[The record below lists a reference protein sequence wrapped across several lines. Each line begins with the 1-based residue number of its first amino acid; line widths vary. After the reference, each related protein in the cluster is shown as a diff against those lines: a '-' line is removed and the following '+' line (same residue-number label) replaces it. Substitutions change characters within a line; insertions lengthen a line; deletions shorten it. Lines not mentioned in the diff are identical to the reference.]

1 MKVYGIDHERCKT
14 CWYCEDGRPCTVPL
28 FKEYELFRSEQR
40 IVNSSGDGEQPRKM
54 PLPPCSA
61 ACPANIC
68 IQGYIALIAS
78 GRYKEAL
85 RLIRDRIPFP
95 SICGGVCPHPC
106 EDECTRGEYDE
117 PIAINALKRFV
128 AERETEEERAEY
140 LQELKEK
147 IAKKGKR
154 AAVIGAGPAGL
165 TCAHD
170 LALRGYDVTV
180 FEALP
185 VPGGMMTV
193 GIPEYRLPREILNGE
208 IGVIEA
214 LGVEITTGVRVGQDT
229 SLKELFARGYEAIF
243 IAAGAHRGARL
254 GIEGEESPG
263 VLDALSFLREI
274 NLGGNNVKVGKR
286 VAVIGGGDA
295 AIDAARSALR
305 LGAEDVFILYRR
317 WREEMPAHREQVEAA
332 EEEGI
337 RIDFLVAPVRFI
349 TNSGG
354 VEAIE
359 CQRMTLGE
367 PDESGRRRPLPVE
380 GSEFTVE
387 ADTVIVAIGQ
397 LSDLSFITEEY
408 PIKLTERGTIKV
420 GPATGETSVPGI
432 FAGGDVVTGPK
443 TVIHAIAAG
452 RRAAW
457 GIDLRLSGG
466 EAEPVRFYEEALA
479 ERYKPGAVATKPRTK
494 MAVLPVGERI
504 RGFAV
509 VEKGLSEEEA
519 IAEAYRCLACGL
531 CTNCNNC
538 IDNFACPALYL
549 EEGQVMINEELCDG
563 CGVCAELCP
572 NDAIIEVSV
581 A

>member
-1 MKVYGIDHERCKT
+1 MRTIFKIDQERCKT
-14 CWYCEDGRPCTVPL
+14 CWHCEDGRPCAVPL
-28 FKEYELFRSEQR
+28 SKEYELFRSEQR
-40 IVNSSGDGEQPRKM
+40 IVNSSGGGEQPRKM

-68 IQGYIALIAS
+68 VQGYVALIAS
-78 GRYKEAL
+78 RRYKEAL

-128 AERETEEERAEY
+128 AERETEEEREEY
-140 LQELKEK
+140 LQELKGR
-147 IAKKGKR
+147 IDKKGER
-154 AAVIGAGPAGL
+154 VAVIGSGPAGL

-170 LALRGYDVTV
+170 LVLRGYDVTV

-193 GIPEYRLPREILNGE
+193 GIPEYRLPREVLRRE
-208 IGVIEA
+208 IEFIED
-214 LGVEITTGVRVGQDT
+214 LGVEITTGVRVGRDI
-229 SLKELFARGYEAIF
+229 SLGELFDRGYEAIF
-243 IAAGAHRGARL
+243 IAAGAHRGAKL
-254 GIEGEESPG
+254 GIEGEEGPG

-274 NLGGNNVKVGKR
+274 NLGENNVKVGRR

-317 WREEMPAHREQVEAA
+317 SQEEMPAHREQVEAA
-332 EEEGI
+332 EEEGV

-349 TNSGG
+349 TGSGG
-354 VEAIE
+354 LEAIE
-359 CQRMTLGE
+359 CRRMTLGE
-367 PDESGRRRPLPVE
+367 PDESGRRRPVPVE
-380 GSEFTVE
+380 GSNFTVE

-397 LSDLSFITEEY
+397 LSDLGFITEEY
-408 PIKLTERGTIKV
+408 PLELTERGTIKV
-420 GPATGETSVPGI
+420 DPATCETSVPRI

-457 GIDLRLSGG
+457 GIDLRLSG
-466 EAEPVRFYEEALA
+466 EAQPVRFYEEALA
-479 ERYKPGAVATKPRTK
+479 ERYKPGAVATKPRTE
-494 MAVLPVGERI
+494 MAVLPAPERI

-509 VEKGLSEEEA
+509 VEKGFSEEEA
-519 IAEAYRCLACGL
+519 HAEAYRCLACGL
-531 CTNCNNC
+531 CANCNNC

-549 EEGQVMINEELCDG
+549 EEGRVMINEELCDG